1 MRKLAGVSLVFSSF
15 YLAVLSIII
24 DHTWADEVGNNNNN
38 HDAAAGNANSCLVE
52 EGETIASPSL
62 DVATTLQPLRYA
74 MGGDSGIFSAYIEP
88 HVSSFYRDPHL
99 SLQPVEAAFKGRI
112 GKFLNLG
119 NESLKLFV

>member
-15 YLAVLSIII
+15 CLAVLSIII
-24 DHTWADEVGNNNNN
+24 AKTWADGIGANNNNN
-38 HDAAAGNANSCLVE
+38 DAAANSCLVE
-52 EGETIASPSL
+52 EDETIASPSL
-62 DVATTLQPLRYA
+62 DVATTLQPLRYS